1 MGKTEMQN
9 IPFHR
14 MDTEIPDGIGF
25 SYIEVGDNYDEITKS
40 YKNTAHRDDYYLFL
54 FMEYTEAELILDF
67 EEFSFKGNSVLYV
80 RPGQVHF
87 VKSIKNSKGWFLAID
102 SMLVEEKHS
111 YTFEEQFLTQKP
123 IALDASVRAIIRD
136 TARLLHSAIHAE
148 PTMFSDEIIV
158 DIANVFIG
166 MIAEQ
171 YEKQG
176 FNLQQYNSRSMRI
189 SSRFK
194 ELLLENFKTC
204 KSPAQYAEMLHYSLP
219 HLNKLMKNATGFP
232 VSYWIH
238 QRVMLEAKRLLY
250 YTDMDVK
257 EIAFSLG
264 YEDHAYFSRLF
275 SGVVGLSPRA
285 FRDKYHE

>member
-25 SYIEVGDNYDEITKS
+25 SYIEVGDNYDGITKS

-54 FMEYTEAELILDF
+54 FMEYTEAEMILDF
-67 EEFSFKGNSVLYV
+67 EEFSFNGSCVLYV
-80 RPGQVHF
+80 HPGQVHF

-102 SMLVEEKHS
+102 SMLIEEKHS
-111 YTFEEQFLTQKP
+111 YAFEKQLLTQKP
-123 IALDASVRAIIRD
+123 ISVDASVMAIMGD
-136 TARLLHSAIHAE
+136 TARLLHSVIHAE

-171 YEKQG
+171 YEEQDL
-176 FNLQQYNSRSMRI
+176 NLQQHNSRI
-189 SSRFK
+189 KWITFQFK
-194 ELLLENFKTC
+194 ELLSENFKTY
-204 KSPAQYAEMLHYSLP
+204 KSPIQYAEMLNYSLP
-219 HLNKLMKNATGFP
+219 HLNKLMKKATGFP

-264 YEDHAYFSRLF
+264 YEDHTYFSRLF
-275 SGVVGLSPRA
+275 SHVVGQSPRA